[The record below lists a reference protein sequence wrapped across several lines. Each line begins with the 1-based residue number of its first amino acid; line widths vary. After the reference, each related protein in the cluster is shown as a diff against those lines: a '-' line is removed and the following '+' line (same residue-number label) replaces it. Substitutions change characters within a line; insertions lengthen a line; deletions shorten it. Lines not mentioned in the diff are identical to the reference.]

1 MKAVVA
7 MGASVGRIAACLL
20 LCTAATAFG
29 GATQTLQPRITVDCA
44 YPGGNVRVLGVD
56 ETNGVVRVA
65 PDLRDTAYHWFH
77 FDFTVRGAEGR
88 KLRFEF
94 PHNGELYLASLGP
107 AVRSGDGAWRW
118 LNADGRRHEPA
129 DAFDYTFGPDERVVR
144 FAMSVPYVQQ
154 DWDRFVAPWRSRPD
168 VRFETLCKSQGGTRD
183 VELVR
188 LPCRG
193 KADWVFAFTA
203 RHHACETTGDAVMEG
218 VLAAALADTAEAR
231 WAREHAECL
240 FVPFMDKDGV
250 EAGDQGKGRSPWDHN
265 GDYLQERYA
274 TVRAFKRLLVRE
286 SEGKRIVFVDLHAP
300 YVRSSPGQEWHDH
313 VHCYGASRPE
323 HQAHLRE
330 FCARLRR
337 LTADGAIAYSG
348 KYDVGPGHPVWKSL
362 EAAWA
367 NGRMGADPWVR
378 TLPNA
383 HLATCFEFGY
393 SLCDG
398 ITTFPALREFGAR
411 IFRAAVE
418 NARRLTE
425 GRGA

>member
-1 MKAVVA
+1 MTRQICRQVTGSAVMAVILA
-7 MGASVGRIAACLL
+7 YAAAGAEPVIA
-20 LCTAATAFG
+20 
-29 GATQTLQPRITVDCA
+29 VDSA
-44 YPGGNVRVLGVD
+44 YPGGNVRVLSVD
-56 ETNGVVRVA
+56 EASGVVRVA
-65 PDLRDTAYHWFH
+65 PDLRDTEGHWFH
-77 FDFTVRGAEGR
+77 FDFTVRGAAGR
-88 KLRFEF
+88 TLKFRF
-94 PHNGELYLASLGP
+94 PQDGQPYLSSLGP
-107 AVRSGDGAWRW
+107 AICRDGVKWTW
-118 LNADGRRHEPA
+118 LNADGKRHEPA
-129 DAFDYTFGPDERVVR
+129 NAFDYTFGPADKAVR
-144 FAMSVPYVQQ
+144 FAVSIPYAQRE
-154 DWDRFVAPWRSRPD
+154 WEAFTAKWRTCPD
-168 VRFETLCKSQGGTRD
+168 VKFDVLCKSQSGRRD
-183 VELVR
+183 VELLRV
-188 LPCRG
+188 PARG
-193 KADWVFAFTA
+193 ESQWLFVFTA
-203 RHHACETTGDAVMEG
+203 RHHACETTGDPPMEG
-218 VLAAALADTAEAR
+218 VLGELMSDSPESR
-231 WAREHAECL
+231 WAREHADFV

-411 IFRAAVE
+411 IFRAAAGVGKC
-418 NARRLTE
+418 R
-425 GRGA
+425 